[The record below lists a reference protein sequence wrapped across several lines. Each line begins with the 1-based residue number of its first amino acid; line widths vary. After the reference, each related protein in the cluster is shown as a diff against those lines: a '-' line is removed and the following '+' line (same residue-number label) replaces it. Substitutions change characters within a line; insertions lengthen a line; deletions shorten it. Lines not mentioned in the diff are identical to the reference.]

1 MLPTYKT
8 ILYCTQVGPNSPYVF
23 RHAIALARGLGARVV
38 VLHVVEVL
46 NPEQEA
52 RVEGYAGAGTLHAV
66 VEREERSTAAR
77 LRKRIEAFCLRDLGA
92 TGCSGLVADIL
103 VVEGHA
109 VEQIL
114 KHVEKLG
121 VDLVVMGAHAES
133 TLLEALMGTAADK
146 VIRSSP
152 VPVVVVQVPTGM
164 QDPDISR
171 I

>member
-23 RHAIALARGLGARVV
+23 RHALALARSLGAKIH
-38 VLHVVEVL
+38 VLHVVETL
-46 NPEQEA
+46 SRAQEA
-52 RVEGYAGAGTLHAV
+52 LVEGYTGAGTLHTV
-66 VEREERSTAAR
+66 VEREERSAAAR
-77 LRKRIEAFCLRDLGA
+77 LRKRIEAFCSRDLGA
-92 TGCSGLVADIL
+92 AGCDGLVADIL

-133 TLLEALMGTAADK
+133 TLLENLMGTAAEK

-164 QDPDISR
+164 QDPDIGR